1 MKEGTCFNFYYLY
14 GTVYP
19 CIYIASITY
28 MFVCVLVYVF
38 SNLHINAL
46 RHSFF
51 LFLKEKTKVW
61 ESQFTYIMY
70 LLLTESEFEPL
81 TLNHLEKL

>member
-28 MFVCVLVYVF
+28 MFVCVCWCMYFLIF
-38 SNLHINAL
+38 TLT
-46 RHSFF
+46 HSGIPFF
-51 LFLKEKTKVW
+51 IFKRE
-61 ESQFTYIMY
+61 
-70 LLLTESEFEPL
+70 
-81 TLNHLEKL
+81 N